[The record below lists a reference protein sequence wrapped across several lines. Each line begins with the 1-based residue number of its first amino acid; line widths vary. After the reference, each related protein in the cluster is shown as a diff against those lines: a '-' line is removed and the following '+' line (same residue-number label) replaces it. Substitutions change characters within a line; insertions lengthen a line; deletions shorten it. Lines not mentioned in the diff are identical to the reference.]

1 MCAVPLRHF
10 LLVLR
15 ATVLAIAAALLLG
28 SAAPDGSAIPR
39 KTGKASTPRCGGE
52 ARRLRPGHVGFSF
65 NCGETQDVTSFVLQ
79 ANRTLHSVYDPS
91 FAFSCQRSTARSFDC
106 GDIHSGAG
114 PEGSGV
120 ASISGPLCG
129 HGTDVVLRVT
139 PTINF
144 DTRSLAAFT
153 LKGPC

>member
-1 MCAVPLRHF
+1 MLSHLRHF

-15 ATVLAIAAALLLG
+15 ATVLTIAAALLVG
-28 SAAPDGSAIPR
+28 SAGSDSSALPHR
-39 KTGKASTPRCGGE
+39 TGKASTRRCGGQ

-79 ANRTLHSVYDPS
+79 ANRTLHFVYDPS
-91 FAFSCQRSTARSFDC
+91 FAFSCQRSAARSFDC

-120 ASISGPLCG
+120 ASVSEPLCG
-129 HGTDVVLRVT
+129 RGTDLVLWVI

-144 DTRSLAAFT
+144 DTRFLAAFT

>member
-39 KTGKASTPRCGGE
+39 KTGKASTRRCGGQ

-79 ANRTLHSVYDPS
+79 ANRTLHFVYDPS
-91 FAFSCQRSTARSFDC
+91 FAFSCQRSAARSFDC

-120 ASISGPLCG
+120 ASVSEPLCHRG
-129 HGTDVVLRVT
+129 AHLVLRVT
-139 PTINF
+139 PTLNF
-144 DTRSLAAFT
+144 EELSRATFT